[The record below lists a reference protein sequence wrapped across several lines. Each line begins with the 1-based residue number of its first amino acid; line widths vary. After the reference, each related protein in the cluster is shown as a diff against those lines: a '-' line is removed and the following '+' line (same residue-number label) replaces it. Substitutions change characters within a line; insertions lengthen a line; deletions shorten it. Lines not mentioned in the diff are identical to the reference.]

1 MLYMLVADGWD
12 VYKKNKIK
20 AFKKKLYGFT
30 PYIFDSTF

>member
-20 AFKKKLYGFT
+20 AFKKTVWFYSIYF
-30 PYIFDSTF
+30 